1 MQTSLFENIQ
11 PIELRKPALRQADV
25 SSRFWLADLVE
36 DKESVL
42 FILCWL
48 LGGYGYVYYDT
59 DDDADIIELE
69 NFLQSKNIKFAKG
82 QLNRMFLHYDRS
94 NGC

>member
-1 MQTSLFENIQ
+1 MQTSLFENIETIKVRQ
-11 PIELRKPALRQADV
+11 PALRQADV
-25 SSRFWLADLVE
+25 SSRFCLADLVE

-69 NFLQSKNIKFAKG
+69 RFLQSKSINYTKG
-82 QLNRMFLHYDRS
+82 QLNRMFLHYERS